1 MVEPGSARAE
11 IGSSGS
17 NSGEPVYVRSYVA
30 MVLSAILPGLGQLY
44 LSQFVKGVIIFLIFA
59 SAAGLFY
66 LNSLPVT
73 EWGDL
78 LRFRAAT
85 KADDLSDNAPANETQ
100 DPDELAK
107 PYEIHIWTFDDG
119 EKLMY
124 RPSWKL
130 KISSSVQGVLCWLY
144 AVGDGWRGRRR
155 TRKR

>member
-1 MVEPGSARAE
+1 MVEPVSARAE
-11 IGSSGS
+11 MG
-17 NSGEPVYVRSYVA
+17 NSGGNSGGTVYIRSYVA

-44 LSQFVKGVIIFLIFA
+44 LAQFVKGVIIFLIFA
-59 SAAGLFY
+59 SAVALFY

-73 EWGDL
+73 EWRDL
-78 LRFRAAT
+78 LRFHAVPT
-85 KADDLSDNAPANETQ
+85 ADEAQNSDESI
-100 DPDELAK
+100 K